1 VFDDPFISRHD
12 CQNDSSNDALSGFG
26 NVRFELTD
34 MTGLGGSGAREGY
47 WELEVL
53 LRSGNPELRFLGV
66 DRLARTF
73 HDQALVRDA

>member
-1 VFDDPFISRHD
+1 
-12 CQNDSSNDALSGFG
+12 
-26 NVRFELTD
+26 

-73 HDQALVRDA
+73 HDQPLVRDA